1 MDNFCQKVLPEAF
14 LTVFESYQDY
24 GRVTA
29 TVLTKSAAIV
39 FLQKNCKKLLHR
51 VVSFEQ
57 VGLDLYAS

>member
-1 MDNFCQKVLPEAF
+1 M
-14 LTVFESYQDY
+14 
-24 GRVTA
+24 TA
-29 TVLTKSAAIV
+29 TVLTKSAAIL